1 MTRITHKPYISRALL
16 FTIALCFLSSCSH
29 RDSKNDHAMAE
40 QLFIKSVKLITAYT
54 DSIGNTTD
62 STAFNRMR
70 NEFDEKLAKVNFQ
83 FPPDTDLS
91 LTEEEND
98 SLVRLLEKLRNV
110 IIEKDKNL
118 IPADTVTDSIT
129 TVKPMILP

>member
-1 MTRITHKPYISRALL
+1 
-16 FTIALCFLSSCSH
+16 
-29 RDSKNDHAMAE
+29 MAE